1 MEKSQNVETKNT
13 FTPYIYIYI
22 YINIILHIV
31 KSSSRVHKLVHEYII
46 MFELGSFNN

>member
-1 MEKSQNVETKNT
+1 MEKSQNVETKST
-13 FTPYIYIYI
+13 FTPYI

-31 KSSSRVHKLVHEYII
+31 KSSSRVHELVHEYII

>member
-13 FTPYIYIYI
+13 FTPYIYI